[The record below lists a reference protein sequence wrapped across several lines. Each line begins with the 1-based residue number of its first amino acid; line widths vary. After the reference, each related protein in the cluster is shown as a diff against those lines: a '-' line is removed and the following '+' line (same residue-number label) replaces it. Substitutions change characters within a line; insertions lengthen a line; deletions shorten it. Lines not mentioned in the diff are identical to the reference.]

1 MHICKGVFLFLYPH
15 FNDIKLANMELKDK
29 KILIGITASIAA
41 YKIPILVRL
50 LKKEGADVQ
59 IVMTESAH
67 SFVTPLTLATLSG
80 RPVYTEPFN
89 PKDGSWNSH
98 VEMGQWA
105 DLMLMAPLSAS
116 TLSKMANGLSDNLL
130 TTTYLSAKCPVF
142 FAPAMDLDMFAHPT
156 TKLNI
161 EKLLSYGNTMIEAQT
176 GELASGL
183 CGAGRMEEPEKILEI
198 IIEFFKKK
206 RTFLNKKVLI
216 SAGPTY
222 EAIDPVRFIG
232 NHSSGKMGYALAAKM
247 ADRGAQVY
255 LVSGPVSRTI
265 HHPNIELIQVVS
277 AKEMNDAC
285 QLKFPEVD
293 IAIMAA
299 AVADYRPLEV
309 ADQKIKKKSDKLSIA
324 LEKTVDILKSLGEQ
338 KGNQFLM
345 GFALETNNELAH
357 AEEKLQKK
365 NCDALVLNSMND
377 KGAGF
382 GHDTN
387 KILIL
392 GTKHKPIGYPL
403 KSKDLVAKD
412 ICDYIESRL

>member
-1 MHICKGVFLFLYPH
+1 
-15 FNDIKLANMELKDK
+15 MELKNK

-41 YKIPILVRL
+41 YKIPILIRL
-50 LKKEGADVQ
+50 LKKEGAEIQ

-80 RPVYTEPFN
+80 MPVLTEPFN
-89 PKDGSWNSH
+89 PKDGAWNSH

-116 TLSKMANGLSDNLL
+116 TLSKMANGMSDNLL

-161 EKLLSYGNTMIEAQT
+161 EKLLSFGNIMIEAQT

-183 CGAGRMEEPEKILEI
+183 CGAGRMEEPEKILQI
-198 IIEFFKKK
+198 LIDYFKKK

-232 NHSSGKMGYALAAKM
+232 NHSSGKMGYSIANEM
-247 ADRGAQVY
+247 AQRGAQVF
-255 LVSGPVSRTI
+255 LVTGPVSLNI
-265 HHPNIELIQVVS
+265 HHPNIELIPVVS
-277 AKEMNDAC
+277 AQEMYDAC
-285 QLKFPEVD
+285 QSKFPKVD

-299 AVADYRPLEV
+299 AVADYRPTLVSEN
-309 ADQKIKKKSDKLSIA
+309 KIKKKSTKLSIQ
-324 LEKTVDILKSLGEQ
+324 LEHTIDILQTIGEQ
-338 KGNQFLM
+338 KKDQFLV
-345 GFALETNNELAH
+345 GFALETDNELDNAQ
-357 AEEKLQKK
+357 EKLKRK
-365 NCDALVLNSMND
+365 NCDALVLNSMKD
-377 KGAGF
+377 TGAGF
-382 GHDTN
+382 GYNTN
-387 KILIL
+387 KIVIL
-392 GTKHKPIGYPL
+392 GNNHDPYEYPL
-403 KSKDLVAKD
+403 KSKDLVAND
-412 ICDYIESRL
+412 ICDYIEKRI